1 MSTGLCKGLRMKFPT
16 ITALF
21 VALLAPTCIQAAPST
36 DRENLIGSWDLVSL
50 ENHGANGKTFYP
62 FGEHPIGRITYTADG
77 KMMAQI
83 MRAERK
89 PFATGDL
96 YSGTADEKAAAYD
109 SYVAYYGDFSVD
121 PALHTVTHTVTGSLF
136 PNWTGGQQMRF
147 YELKGDELVLTTKP
161 FHAQGTEVTAHV
173 VWHRVK

>member
-1 MSTGLCKGLRMKFPT
+1 MKFPT

-21 VALLAPTCIQAAPST
+21 VALLAPTCILAAPST

-50 ENHGANGKTFYP
+50 ENHSANGKTFYP
-62 FGEHPIGRITYTADG
+62 FGEHPIGRITYTA
-77 KMMAQI
+77 
-83 MRAERK
+83 ERK

-96 YSGTADEKAAAYD
+96 YSGTVDEKAAAYD
-109 SYVAYYGDFSVD
+109 SYVAYYGTVVVD
-121 PALHTVTHTVTGSLF
+121 PVAHTVTHTVTGSLF
-136 PNWTGGQQMRF
+136 PNWTGGQQIRF
-147 YELKGDELVLTTKP
+147 YDLKGDELVLTTKP

>member
-1 MSTGLCKGLRMKFPT
+1 MRGLSMKFWT
-16 ITALF
+16 VMTALAGL
-21 VALLAPTCIQAAPST
+21 ALTTQLQAAAPT
-36 DRENLIGSWDLVSL
+36 DREQLIGSWNLVSL

-89 PFATGDL
+89 PFVTHDL

-109 SYVAYYGDFSVD
+109 SYVAYYGDFAVD

-136 PNWTGGQQMRF
+136 PNWAGGQQMRF
-147 YELKGDELVLTTKP
+147 YELKSDELVLTTKP

>member
-1 MSTGLCKGLRMKFPT
+1 MKIFT
-16 ITALF
+16 VT
-21 VALLAPTCIQAAPST
+21 ALLAAFTAPAYLHAAEPG
-36 DRENLIGSWDLVSL
+36 DREQLIGSWDLVSL
-50 ENHGANGKTFYP
+50 ENHGTNGKTFYP
-62 FGEHPIGRITYTADG
+62 FGEHPIGRITYTEDG

-89 PFATGDL
+89 PFVTHDL

-109 SYVAYYGDFSVD
+109 SYVAYYGDFAVD
-121 PALHTVTHTVTGSLF
+121 PALHAVTHTVTGSLF
-136 PNWTGGQQMRF
+136 PNWTGGQQTRF
-147 YELKGDELVLTTKP
+147 YALKGDELVLTTKP